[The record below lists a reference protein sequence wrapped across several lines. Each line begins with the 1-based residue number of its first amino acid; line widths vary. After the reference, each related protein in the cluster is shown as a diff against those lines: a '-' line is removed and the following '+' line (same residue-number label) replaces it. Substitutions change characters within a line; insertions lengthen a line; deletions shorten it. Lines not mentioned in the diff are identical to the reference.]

1 MEGISVVEFQ
11 KEFPVLNLELSKN
24 EKDFE
29 RGIIAIHVEELE
41 KGFIVKKINKTT
53 KNGTKVTY
61 KACKDKEEANN
72 YAFKVNKLI
81 DSFEEK
87 YNTHLGFKIK
97 FTSGSEK

>member
-29 RGIIAIHVEELE
+29 RGIIAIHVAELE

-53 KNGTKVTY
+53 KNS
-61 KACKDKEEANN
+61 CDKEFQTRALVN
-72 YAFKVNKLI
+72 VNKQRECMYFI
-81 DSFEEK
+81 KKVIE
-87 YNTHLGFKIK
+87 NT
-97 FTSGSEK
+97 ERC